1 MPAFEVLVDHA
12 LPESGDVSGVL
23 SDEDAFDE
31 GFDDRESRTAAGDDT
46 GEFGVGMEFDDASA
60 AAGTAHG

>member
-1 MPAFEVLVDHA
+1 MSAFEVLVDHA

-31 GFDDRESRTAAGDDT
+31 GFDDWESRTAAGCDAS
-46 GEFGVGMEFDDASA
+46 EFGVGVEFDDAAA